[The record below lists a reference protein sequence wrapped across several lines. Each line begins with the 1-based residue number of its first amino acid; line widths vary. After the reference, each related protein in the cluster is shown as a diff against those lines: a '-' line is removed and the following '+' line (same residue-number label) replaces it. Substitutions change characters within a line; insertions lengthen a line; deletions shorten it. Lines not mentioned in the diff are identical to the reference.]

1 MINGIKQYLDIFSI
15 VDFNKRLKL
24 YAEIGFNDN
33 RMYLAD
39 LISQPDHT
47 MATIMHKRLWKQ

>member
-1 MINGIKQYLDIFSI
+1 MQ
-15 VDFNKRLKL
+15 
-24 YAEIGFNDN
+24 IGFNDN

-47 MATIMHKRLWKQ
+47 MATIIGIEITETVKELMVAILFMDSSGLI